1 MIPRSLPAS
10 VKEQINKIRSP
21 SKKQQVDETTPPNI
35 PEIIADQSDF
45 IKQLLYNHMSLINQM
60 FTNQSKTQTAEQ
72 KSYEKKIDDKINNIK
87 IDYNVINQQLQT
99 YIYEKDS
106 HYVRSALNILNL
118 DGSGT
123 IEEILIKSQS
133 NDFTIVINID
143 DMPEYQRTW
152 KELNEI
158 SEDLDGVVAV
168 NRSSTYIVKLS
179 NIHFKHNIKMMIS
192 TGGITLDKIYVR
204 CSYGRF

>member
-1 MIPRSLPAS
+1 MIPTLLPES
-10 VKEQINKIRSP
+10 VKKRIDEIRSP
-21 SKKQQVDETTPPNI
+21 SKKQQLSETTPPSI

-45 IKQLLYNHMSLINQM
+45 IKQLLHSHMSLIDQM
-60 FTNQSKTQTAEQ
+60 FVNQSKTLSAERN
-72 KSYEKKIDDKINNIK
+72 SDIKKIDDKINNIK

-158 SEDLDGVVAV
+158 SEDLDGIVAV

-179 NIHFKHNIKMMIS
+179 NIHFKHNIKMMLS

>member
-1 MIPRSLPAS
+1 MIPQSLPAS
-10 VKEQINKIRSP
+10 VKERINEIRSP
-21 SKKQQVDETTPPNI
+21 SKKQQSDETTLPTI

-60 FTNQSKTQTAEQ
+60 FANQSKTLSTER
-72 KSYEKKIDDKINNIK
+72 KSDIEKIDDKINNIK
-87 IDYNVINQQLQT
+87 INCISTQNMQT

-123 IEEILIKSQS
+123 IEEILIKSKS

-152 KELNEI
+152 SELNEI

-168 NRSSTYIVKLS
+168 NRSGTYIVKLS
-179 NIHFKHNIKMMIS
+179 NIHFKHNIKMMLS

-204 CSYGRF
+204 CSYGKL

>member
-10 VKEQINKIRSP
+10 VKERINEIRSP
-21 SKKQQVDETTPPNI
+21 SKKQQSDETTLPNI

-60 FTNQSKTQTAEQ
+60 FANQSEILSAER
-72 KSYEKKIDDKINNIK
+72 KSDIEKIDDKINNIK
-87 IDYNVINQQLQT
+87 IDYNVIAQPLQT

-152 KELNEI
+152 NELNEI

-179 NIHFKHNIKMMIS
+179 NIHFKHNIKMMLS